1 MSIENR
7 AKIAATRMH
16 ASINHMRK
24 YPENTPYIT
33 HPAAVVQILKGVKGV
48 TPEGFAAAWLHDVVE
63 DVFKGRRAA
72 GITWVL
78 ANFGQRVHD
87 LVEMLT
93 DPDYPGVDDPDLKKR
108 PGRDARMQMNREHT
122 ALADWEGQ
130 TIKLADLIHNT
141 FSIVKYDKDFAVI
154 YLAEKRLLL
163 PMMTK
168 GDRKLWKRA
177 WELAHQKV

>member
-33 HPAAVVQILKGVKGV
+33 HPAAVVQILKGVRGI
-48 TPEGFAAAWLHDVVE
+48 TAEGFAAAWLHDVVE
-63 DVFKGRRAA
+63 DVFKGRRAEGLA
-72 GITWVL
+72 WVL
-78 ANFGQRVHD
+78 AQFGQRVHD

-93 DPDYPGVDDPDLKKR
+93 DPDYPGMDDPDPKKR

-141 FSIVKYDKDFAVI
+141 ASITKYDPDFARV
-154 YLAEKRLLL
+154 YLHEKRLLL
-163 PMMTK
+163 PLMTK
-168 GDRKLWKRA
+168 ADRGLWKQA
-177 WELAHQKV
+177 AKLAGLK

>member
-1 MSIENR
+1 MSVVTR
-7 AKIAATRMH
+7 AQVAATRMH

-24 YPENTPYIT
+24 YPVNTPYIT
-33 HPAAVVQILKGVKGV
+33 HPAAVVLILKGVKGI
-48 TPEGFAAAWLHDVVE
+48 TPEGLAAAWLHDVVE
-63 DVFKGRRAA
+63 DVFKGRRAEGLA
-72 GITWVL
+72 WVH
-78 ANFGQRVHD
+78 AQFGQRVHD

-93 DPDYPGVDDPDLKKR
+93 DPDDYPEGAKR
-108 PGRDARMQMNREHT
+108 ADRQKINREHT

-141 FSIVKYDKDFAVI
+141 RSIVKYDKDFAVV

-168 GDRKLWKRA
+168 GDRKLWA
-177 WELAHQKV
+177 EAHELAHQKV